1 MSARRT
7 WLIAIVAIIG
17 VILLVCVAVAAFG
30 VISFLMSGG
39 ADIPYPDGP
48 PPTPKTATPT
58 LKP

>member
-1 MSARRT
+1 MSTRRK

-17 VILLVCVAVAAFG
+17 LILLACVATAAFG

-48 PPTPKTATPT
+48 PPTPKIATPT
-58 LKP
+58 LRP